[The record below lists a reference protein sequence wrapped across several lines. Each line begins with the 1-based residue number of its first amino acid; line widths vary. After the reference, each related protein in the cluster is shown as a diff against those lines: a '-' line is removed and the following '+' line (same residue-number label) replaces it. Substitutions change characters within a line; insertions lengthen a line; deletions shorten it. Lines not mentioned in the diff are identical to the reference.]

1 MPSLHC
7 AFALF
12 VVVFCFKW
20 VKNWW
25 LRALMLLYPLMMVT
39 ALMYF
44 GEHYFA
50 DGLAGF
56 AVVGLSFLLWNRIER
71 YWDRRRANAAP
82 VDSEQTDSEQT
93 GSEQAGVRPT
103 VDV

>member
-1 MPSLHC
+1 M
-7 AFALF
+7 
-12 VVVFCFKW
+12 VVFCFKW

-39 ALMYF
+39 TLMYF
-44 GEHYFA
+44 GEHYFV
-50 DGLAGF
+50 DGLAGL

-71 YWDRRRANAAP
+71 RWGQRRADPSQAS
-82 VDSEQTDSEQT
+82 SELAGRGDWPAELA
-93 GSEQAGVRPT
+93 GSEQPGVRAT